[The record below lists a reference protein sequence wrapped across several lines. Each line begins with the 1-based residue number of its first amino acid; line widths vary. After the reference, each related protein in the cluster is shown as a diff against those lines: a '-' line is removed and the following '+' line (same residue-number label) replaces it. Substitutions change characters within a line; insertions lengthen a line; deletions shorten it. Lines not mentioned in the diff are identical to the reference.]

1 MNSYLYALPV
11 STIVSTIIIG
21 LSVGLIKISEY
32 IQNCCVSNTK
42 LIIRQNDQISFLL
55 KRLVDLN
62 NKIVK
67 LELDFTLL
75 STKSYND
82 ELIKDELIKDELIK
96 DELIKD
102 ELIKD
107 VLIKDVL
114 IKDELINDELI
125 AKDEVFEIINAT
137 TNIPVIDA
145 SKKTSWFPFYCFLCF
160 L

>member
-102 ELIKD
+102 
-107 VLIKDVL
+107 VL
-114 IKDELINDELI
+114 IKDELINNELINNELIKDELIKDELI
-125 AKDEVFEIINAT
+125 AKEEVFEIIDAT
-137 TNIPVIDA
+137 LTSNTTIT
-145 SKKTSWFPFYCFLCF
+145 SKKTGWFSF
-160 L
+160 

>member
-1 MNSYLYALPV
+1 MNSYLYALP
-11 STIVSTIIIG
+11 VSTIIIG

-32 IQNCCVSNTK
+32 IQSCCVSNTK

-55 KRLVDLN
+55 NRLVELN
-62 NKIVK
+62 KKIVK

-96 DELIKD
+96 DEL
-102 ELIKD
+102 
-107 VLIKDVL
+107 V
-114 IKDELINDELI
+114 
-125 AKDEVFEIINAT
+125 AKEEVFEIINAT

-145 SKKTSWFPFYCFLCF
+145 SKKTSWFPF
-160 L
+160 